1 MSIQI
6 DSAQFEILVKKY
18 LDDRQYVETLDELN
32 NVDSDIYPPGI
43 ITYCKETG
51 FVYKRNIDDTW
62 TKLDLEDINPYL
74 FIYKDNIPDAE
85 QPIYANVEGFNLDD
99 VKGKMIFIE
108 DFINMESNNIM
119 NETADYV
126 EDDKMYS
133 QKAIDDIMNL
143 NNTNSIEY
151 VKNKLL
157 SVIKPSFERVYEIS
171 EMTESGTFYLLE
183 SVTNPGQFVMYIID
197 DEGKVQPM
205 GSSNMDLNNYQAI
218 EDRRLMTKSKM
229 IPLAINELNSSTRKN
244 LKNAGTLGDIEIQN
258 HSQNLVDGLNYNQLI
273 ANRIKDVSLLNTENK
288 ETLVDAINEI
298 DKKHGDLKRLSTTYK
313 NNFVVALN
321 SFYSANVPPGSI
333 FPYVKKDAPP
343 GYLLCDGAD
352 YSISQY
358 PDLFGAIGY
367 NFGMGE
373 DGRFKVPKFEE
384 FETVVGFNP
393 DDEDFMNIGQKG
405 GESMHSLTELEAPQH
420 THSMY
425 ESTHQ
430 HYVYTESTYVYEYA
444 YKQGNNDNCGESN
457 GHTEYRATGN
467 SYTYFNHDHSYTTTT
482 DNHTHTTTTVGEGKP
497 HENKQPYCLFNFIIK
512 Y

>member
-51 FVYKRNIDDTW
+51 FVYKRNIDNTW
-62 TKLDLEDINPYL
+62 TKLDMEDINPYL
-74 FIYKDNIPDAE
+74 FIYKDNIPDTE
-85 QPIYANVEGFNLDD
+85 QPIYAHVEGFTLDD
-99 VKGKMIFIE
+99 VKGKMVFIE
-108 DFINMESNNIM
+108 DFINMESNNIT
-119 NETADYV
+119 NEIIDYI
-126 EDDKMYS
+126 EDDKIYS
-133 QKAIDDIMNL
+133 QKAIDNIMNL

-197 DEGKVQPM
+197 DKGRVQPM
-205 GSSNMDLNNYQAI
+205 GSSNMELNNYQAV

-229 IPLAINELNSSTRKN
+229 IPLAINELNSATRKN
-244 LKNAGTLGDIEIQN
+244 LKNAGSLDDIEIQN

-288 ETLVDAINEI
+288 ETLVGAINEI
-298 DKKHGDLKRLSTTYK
+298 DKKHGDLKRLTTTYK

-321 SFYSANVPPGSI
+321 SFYSANVPAGAI
-333 FPYVKKDAPP
+333 FPYVNKIAPP

-358 PDLFGAIGY
+358 PDLFAAIGY

-384 FETVVGFNP
+384 FETVVGFDP

-405 GESMHSLTELEAPQH
+405 GESMHSLTELEAPKH
-420 THSMY
+420 SHSMY
-425 ESTHQ
+425 DTTHSHVISTD
-430 HYVYTESTYVYEYA
+430 STYVSEYA
-444 YKQGNNDNCGESN
+444 YKQGDNDNCGESN
-457 GHTEYRATGN
+457 GHKEYRASGN
-467 SYTYFNHDHSYTTTT
+467 SYTYFNHDHYYTTTT
-482 DNHTHTTTTVGEGKP
+482 DSHTHTTDTVGKGAP
-497 HENKQPYCLFNFIIK
+497 HENKQPYRMFNFIIK

>member
-51 FVYKRNIDDTW
+51 SVYKRNIDNTW
-62 TKLDLEDINPYL
+62 TKLDLDDINPYL
-74 FIYKDNIPDAE
+74 FIYENNAPDTE
-85 QPIYANVEGFNLDD
+85 QPIYAHVEGFALDD
-99 VKGKMIFIE
+99 VKSKMVLIE
-108 DFINMESNNIM
+108 DFINMEANNIM
-119 NETADYV
+119 NNSEDYI
-126 EDDKMYS
+126 EEYKIYS
-133 QKAIDDIMNL
+133 QKTIDNIMNL

-157 SVIKPSFERVYEIS
+157 SIIKPSFERVYDIS

-197 DEGKVQPM
+197 DEGKTQPM
-205 GSSNMDLNNYQAI
+205 GSSNMDLNNYQAL
-218 EDRRLMTKSKM
+218 EDRRLNTESQ
-229 IPLAINELNSSTRKN
+229 IISQAINGLNSATRKN
-244 LKNAGTLGDIEIQN
+244 LKNAGSLEDIAIQN

-273 ANRIKDVSLLNTENK
+273 ANRIKDVKLLNTENK
-288 ETLVDAINEI
+288 NTLVESINEI
-298 DKKHGDLKRLSTTYK
+298 DKKHGDLKRLTTTYK

-321 SFYSANVPPGSI
+321 SFYSANVPPGAI
-333 FPYVKKDAPP
+333 FPYVNKMAPD

-358 PDLFGAIGY
+358 PELFAAIGY

-420 THSMY
+420 THGMM
-425 ESTHQ
+425 ESSHW
-430 HYVYTESTYVYEYA
+430 HYVYTENTYVSEYL
-444 YKQGNNDNCGESN
+444 YKQGDNDNLGESN
-457 GHTEYRATGN
+457 GYTEYRATGN
-467 SYTYFNHDHSYTTTT
+467 STTYFNHDHYYTTTT
-482 DNHTHTTTTVGEGKP
+482 DSHTHTTDTVGQGQP
-497 HENKQPYCLFNFIIK
+497 HENKQPYCMVNFIIK